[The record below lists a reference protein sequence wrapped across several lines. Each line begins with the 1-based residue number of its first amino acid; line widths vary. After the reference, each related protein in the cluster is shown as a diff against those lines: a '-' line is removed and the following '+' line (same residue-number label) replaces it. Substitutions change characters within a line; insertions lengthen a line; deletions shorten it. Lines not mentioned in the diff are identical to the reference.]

1 MTLAG
6 GVCSEVFFAFC
17 PVAVP
22 GLCQEKLLMLECFS
36 SEQLGRGALV
46 PWETPRCGSSW
57 APFWLPEIP
66 ELIYQASMEH
76 FWHGDLLGSSV
87 LQMCMYATWYTCI
100 SVVN

>member
-1 MTLAG
+1 M
-6 GVCSEVFFAFC
+6 CSEVFFAFC

-57 APFWLPEIP
+57 APFWLSEIP

-87 LQMCMYATWYTCI
+87 LQMCMYAT
-100 SVVN
+100 